1 MAASTSL
8 TPEQLRLRAS
18 IAANTLWSLTE
29 DRAAHTAPARQAF
42 LGRFE
47 RVVDPDGTLT
57 PEERARRAQHARKA
71 YFQRL
76 ALASSKA
83 RAAKAGARRNGGGQ
97 GAA

>member
-1 MAASTSL
+1 VAASTSL

-18 IAANTLWSLTE
+18 IAANT
-29 DRAAHTAPARQAF
+29 Q
-42 LGRFE
+42 
-47 RVVDPDGTLT
+47 
-57 PEERARRAQHARKA
+57 ERARRAQHARKA